1 MSEARPGAAAT
12 SSRPVRAPV
21 QLPPAPPVLL
31 GRTPEL
37 ARLDEI
43 RLRSDPAPS
52 VVVLTGVGGIG
63 KTALALHWLHA
74 HRTRFPDGI
83 LCTRFSSEDSET
95 AESASGALH
104 GFLTA
109 LGIPADDVPAS
120 LAQRA
125 AEFRAVTTDRRFAV
139 LLDDVRRSADARAV
153 LPSSPNA
160 FVLVTSRSQL
170 TSLTL
175 DGAEILPL
183 EPLPDKPAREVLAR
197 RSGERQISKED
208 AENLLSDCAGLPLAL
223 TITGARLRVR
233 PKRNPHQEARR
244 GRTRRF
250 GDFTDLATV
259 FDASYAALD
268 DSAARLYRTCG
279 ILPGPHHAV
288 DALADTLQSSPAHLD
303 DAVDELIEANL
314 LHELEDETV
323 AQHDVVRHD
332 ARVRSERQDAEA
344 DRDYL
349 LHRYTRWY
357 RDQTVAASTLIHP
370 FRPNFAAETVA
381 ATGSFA
387 DRDQAVRWWRRDRPV
402 INAVANAAS
411 AHGWDEELWQL
422 AEASWGFFLHHRDY
436 EPFLKLCTAGL
447 AAARRCQLPLVEAR
461 MHSQIGY
468 VHERLQRFEE
478 AAAHH
483 AAALEI
489 GEREQHGPTQ
499 ATALSRMAR
508 DARARGD
515 LEAALDL
522 YERSAEKHAEID
534 RPRGVAMARR
544 RRGDLL
550 ATLGREDDAVREL
563 TEAAAFMEEVGDA
576 SQLARTVVSL
586 AAIHARRGDYHQAR
600 AELVSALEG
609 VERLQSPHFQA
620 EVLTAL
626 AGLERGHGDEASAER
641 RLEQARLLSG
651 DSAEPPH

>member
-1 MSEARPGAAAT
+1 MT
-12 SSRPVRAPV
+12 SHRPVRAPV

-31 GRTPEL
+31 GRTAEL

-63 KTALALHWLHA
+63 KTALALHWLHT
-74 HRTRFPDGI
+74 HRARFPDGI
-83 LCTRFSSEDSET
+83 LCARFSAEGTET
-95 AESASGALH
+95 AESASGVLH
-104 GFLTA
+104 GFLAA
-109 LGIPADDVPAS
+109 LGVPADDIPAA

-125 AEFRAVTTDRRFAV
+125 AEFRAVTADRRFAV
-139 LLDDVRRSADARAV
+139 LLDDVVHSADARAV
-153 LPSSPNA
+153 LPSSASA

-170 TSLTL
+170 TSLAL

-183 EPLPDKPAREVLAR
+183 EPLPDKPAREVLVR
-197 RSGERQISKED
+197 RSGQRQISQED
-208 AENLLSDCAGLPLAL
+208 AENLLTACAGLPLAL

-233 PKRNPHQEARR
+233 PRRNPHQEARR

-250 GDFTDLATV
+250 GAFTDLATV

-279 ILPGPHHAV
+279 ILPGPHHPV

-332 ARVRSERQDAEA
+332 ARVRAERQDAEA
-344 DRDYL
+344 DRNYL
-349 LHRYTRWY
+349 VHRYTRWY
-357 RDQTVAASTLIHP
+357 RDQTVTASALIHP
-370 FRPNFAAETVA
+370 FRPTFAAETVA

-387 DRDQAVRWWRRDRPV
+387 DRDHAVNWWRRDRPV
-402 INAVANAAS
+402 INAVAKAAS

-436 EPFLKLCTAGL
+436 DQFLELCTAGIE
-447 AAARRCQLPLVEAR
+447 AARRCDQPLVEAR
-461 MHSQIGY
+461 LHSQVGY
-468 VHERLQRFEE
+468 VYDRLKQFEK
-478 AAAHH
+478 AAVHH
-483 AAALEI
+483 TAALEI
-489 GEREQHGPTQ
+489 GDRENHGPTQ

-508 DARARGD
+508 DARGRGD
-515 LEAALDL
+515 LEGALAL
-522 YERSAEKHAEID
+522 YERSAEKHAEIGL
-534 RPRGVAMARR
+534 PRGVGMARR
-544 RRGDLL
+544 RRGELL
-550 ATLGREDDAVREL
+550 IKLGREDEAVREL
-563 TEAAAFMEEVGDA
+563 TEAAAIMAEADDA
-576 SQLARTVVSL
+576 GQHARAAIPL
-586 AAIHARRGDYHQAR
+586 AAIHARRGDYARAR
-600 AELVSALEG
+600 AELLHALEG

-626 AGLERGHGDEASAER
+626 ADLERGHGDEASAQRHLDAAR
-641 RLEQARLLSG
+641 RLSG